1 MPARFPL
8 QPVLDLARDGVDAA
22 TVRLGDAMTQLMNA
36 DRKLKTL
43 LDYREEYQARL
54 RDSVTSGIDSAG
66 WRNFHLFLAKLDAG
80 IDAARAQADAARTR
94 ATQAQLEWQEQQRK
108 LKAYD
113 VLAKRHVREQ
123 ATIAAKREQR
133 ESDDQASNTF
143 LRSNL
148 PTQRLR

>member
-1 MPARFPL
+1 MTARFPL

-22 TVRLGDAMTQLMNA
+22 SARLGTAMQRLMDA

-43 LDYREEYQARL
+43 LDYREEYQAKL

-80 IDAARAQADAARTR
+80 IDAARAQADAARAS
-94 ATQAQLEWQEQQRK
+94 ATQAQLDWQAQQRK

-113 VLAKRHVREQ
+113 VLAQRHGREQ
-123 ATIAAKREQR
+123 ATAAARREQR
-133 ESDDQASNTF
+133 ETDDQAANAF
-143 LRSNL
+143 RRNQ